1 MRARRISV
9 VIPVFEE
16 AYTINPTID
25 HLIKLPFSGQLEIIV
40 VDAGPFPAT
49 LAAIHRTD
57 VIKMVAP
64 RGRGPQMNHG
74 AAAAAGEIL
83 LFLHADT
90 RLPPDGLASV
100 AAALRQ
106 PSIVGGAFRL
116 AIASPQ
122 LLFRLIETTANLR
135 TRLTRIPYGDQALFF
150 DRRFFERIG
159 GFSEIPI
166 MEDVE
171 LMRRVKRGGHRIRI
185 LPGRVSTSARRWR
198 REGIVRCTLRNWM
211 LVTRFLL
218 GDPPDRLARH
228 YR

>member
-1 MRARRISV
+1 MSACKISV
-9 VIPVFEE
+9 VVPVFEE

-25 HLIKLPFSGQLEIIV
+25 HLINLPFSGRLEIIV
-40 VDAGPFPAT
+40 VDAGPSPAT
-49 LAAIHRTD
+49 LAAIRRRD
-57 VIKMVAP
+57 VIQIVAP
-64 RGRGPQMNHG
+64 RGRGPQMNRG
-74 AAAAAGEIL
+74 AAAAAGGAL

-90 RLPPDGLASV
+90 RLPPSGLQSV
-100 AAALRQ
+100 AAALRNRR
-106 PSIVGGAFRL
+106 IVGGAFRL
-116 AIASPQ
+116 AIASPN

-150 DRRFFERIG
+150 ERRFFERIG

-185 LPGRVSTSARRWR
+185 LPGQVQTSPRRWQ
-198 REGIVRCTLRNWM
+198 REGIVSGTLRNWL

-218 GDPPDRLARH
+218 GTPPHRLARH

>member
-1 MRARRISV
+1 M
-9 VIPVFEE
+9 
-16 AYTINPTID
+16 
-25 HLIKLPFSGQLEIIV
+25 

-49 LAAIHRTD
+49 IAAIRRRD
-57 VIKMVAP
+57 VIKIVAP
-64 RGRGPQMNHG
+64 RGRGPQMNRG
-74 AAAAAGEIL
+74 AAAASGRAL

-100 AAALRQ
+100 AAALSNRH
-106 PSIVGGAFRL
+106 IVGGAFHL
-116 AIASPQ
+116 AIASPNP
-122 LLFRLIETTANLR
+122 LFRLIETTANLR

-150 DRRFFERIG
+150 EHRFFDRIG

-198 REGIVRCTLRNWM
+198 REGILSCTLRNWL

-218 GDPPDRLARH
+218 GTPPHRLTRH
-228 YR
+228 YQ